1 MAIVTYTNLAPEPE
15 TEPTPTPVQQP
26 VVGDFERRIKALE
39 EVVSKLREA
48 LR

>member
-26 VVGDFERRIKALE
+26 VVGDF
-39 EVVSKLREA
+39 
-48 LR
+48 